1 MTQSIPATLANSVG
15 LQYISSKGWNW
26 QGGEDGQVKV
36 EICPLCKAGNWH
48 FYVAVSGNKDGL
60 WFCHRCGETG
70 NLQTLQEACGDKVP
84 GVTSRKEWAGKERTP
99 DALPDVNSCHMA
111 LLSDAEALDYLL
123 NVRGFSA
130 EIINE
135 LKLGVKEKVYFRQA
149 GETKAL
155 VIPYLVTGNTVF
167 VKYRTLPPSP
177 KDFACPAGWDA
188 PLYNGEILVDG
199 LKEIIFVEGE
209 ADTISLMSNGVR
221 NVVGVPGANT
231 KKAVWIEALDR
242 IAPEKIFI
250 MYDNDKVG
258 QRAAQEMASRIGIE
272 KCWKIT
278 LPKEYKDINEF
289 FQKGGSIEV
298 FEKLKEAATL
308 FDISG
313 VTSSKDALEQL
324 EDELNGK
331 ADLAPTYITQWP
343 DLNRLV
349 GFEDG
354 DVIDIVAP
362 EKVGKFLS
370 VDSKVLT
377 TKGWVRN
384 GDLKVGDSLASVDG
398 EPNVVMG
405 VYPQGKQELFKVTFS
420 DGRYTLAG
428 APHLWRIHGC
438 TPWER
443 GNDRVY
449 TTDAIATEYC
459 YPGTRRS
466 QKVYIDLVSGD
477 FGHNDILPI
486 EPWLLGALIG
496 DGGLSNGSPI
506 ITSADESI
514 IQRVSMKVMGLGDT
528 LKKADKH
535 YSYRIN
541 GGVTKMLLGELGL
554 WGHKAE
560 TKFIPNVYL
569 TANKKSRWE
578 LLRGLMDTDGTAGNK
593 YGTLSYCSVSKR
605 LALDVQMLVRSLG
618 GISKVGPPQKKQFRY
633 KGELRTGQPAYIVSI
648 LLPEREKAF
657 TLQRKLDRVKPRAYQ
672 PRLTFKSIESIG
684 LGEALCIR
692 VSHPSKMY
700 ITDDYIVTHNT
711 TLGLN
716 LLEHMVSAYGED
728 GLLICL
734 EMTQARLARKWVS
747 IVTGFEETLSAP
759 GSEEAKVKK
768 IELLDCIGKARAIQA
783 GRTGDLY
790 FAYPVLVKEPADIFK
805 LIVDCVRRYGVKW
818 VMFDNLQRLCDDT
831 LKNQAHRTVHLS
843 QISKGLTKIAKD
855 YKIKLIRILQPKR
868 IDKGSV
874 ISTNDVDGSSQVAK
888 DCDAMLT
895 MWRNATGST
904 KQSQYQAD
912 TQQPEEEQSFEALT
926 WINVGLSR
934 YSGGGRCKLYFDG
947 GRSQVK
953 NYEETVKKIDAQN
966 APKYN
971 SIIATEAPVALAP
984 LPQENISI

>member
-1 MTQSIPATLANSVG
+1 MEHARTKGESMSQPVPAHLSSSVG

-167 VKYRTLPPSP
+167 VKYRTLSPSP

-209 ADTISLMSNGVR
+209 ADAISLMSNGVR

-258 QRAAQEMASRIGIE
+258 QRAAQEMASRIGID

-289 FQKGGSIEV
+289 FQKGGSLEV
-298 FEKLKEAATL
+298 FEKLKNSATL
-308 FDISG
+308 FDING

-331 ADLAPTYITQWP
+331 VDLAPTYITQWP

-362 EKVGKFLS
+362 EKVGK
-370 VDSKVLT
+370 
-377 TKGWVRN
+377 
-384 GDLKVGDSLASVDG
+384 
-398 EPNVVMG
+398 
-405 VYPQGKQELFKVTFS
+405 
-420 DGRYTLAG
+420 
-428 APHLWRIHGC
+428 
-438 TPWER
+438 
-443 GNDRVY
+443 
-449 TTDAIATEYC
+449 
-459 YPGTRRS
+459 
-466 QKVYIDLVSGD
+466 
-477 FGHNDILPI
+477 
-486 EPWLLGALIG
+486 
-496 DGGLSNGSPI
+496 
-506 ITSADESI
+506 
-514 IQRVSMKVMGLGDT
+514 
-528 LKKADKH
+528 
-535 YSYRIN
+535 
-541 GGVTKMLLGELGL
+541 
-554 WGHKAE
+554 
-560 TKFIPNVYL
+560 
-569 TANKKSRWE
+569 
-578 LLRGLMDTDGTAGNK
+578 
-593 YGTLSYCSVSKR
+593 
-605 LALDVQMLVRSLG
+605 
-618 GISKVGPPQKKQFRY
+618 
-633 KGELRTGQPAYIVSI
+633 
-648 LLPEREKAF
+648 
-657 TLQRKLDRVKPRAYQ
+657 
-672 PRLTFKSIESIG
+672 
-684 LGEALCIR
+684 
-692 VSHPSKMY
+692 
-700 ITDDYIVTHNT
+700 T

-934 YSGGGRCKLYFDG
+934 YSGGGKCRLFFDG
-947 GRSQVK
+947 ARSQVK
-953 NYEETVKKIDAQN
+953 PYDETIKKLNEAS
-966 APKYN
+966 APQYN